1 MEFAYFDG
9 DDIGG
14 PLELLLLEDKVS
26 DASNYSKLVSVAMGQ
41 LISDLKSNPEV
52 DVLFSGGDDLL
63 AVWRQG
69 GIDAS
74 EIEKIRRRFAGL
86 CGRTIS
92 VGVGSSAPE
101 ALGNLRKAKL
111 SGKDRTVAPVVI
123 HE

>member
-14 PLELLLLEDKVS
+14 PLELFLLEDKVS
-26 DASNYSKLVSVAMGQ
+26 DASHYSKKVSLAVSQLV
-41 LISDLKSNPEV
+41 LDLKSNPEV

-63 AVWRQG
+63 AVWRRG
-69 GIDAS
+69 GVDISD
-74 EIEKIRRRFAGL
+74 IEKARRRFTAM

-101 ALGNLRKAKL
+101 ALENLRKAKL